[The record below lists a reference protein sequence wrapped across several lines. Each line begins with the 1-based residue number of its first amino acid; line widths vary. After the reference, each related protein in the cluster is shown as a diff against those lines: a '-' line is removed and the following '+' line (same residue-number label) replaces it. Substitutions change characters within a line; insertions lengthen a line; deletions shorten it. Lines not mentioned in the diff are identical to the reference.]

1 MESVKISERCAKAED
16 KISQI
21 ESASNS
27 SAGEL
32 SQAQT
37 KIDQL
42 TQQKVKSKTKEV
54 YQQDRIEPNG

>member
-1 MESVKISERCAKAED
+1 MKMESEKISERCAKAED

-42 TQQKVKSKTKEV
+42 TQQKVKSKTNEV
-54 YQQDRIEPNG
+54 C